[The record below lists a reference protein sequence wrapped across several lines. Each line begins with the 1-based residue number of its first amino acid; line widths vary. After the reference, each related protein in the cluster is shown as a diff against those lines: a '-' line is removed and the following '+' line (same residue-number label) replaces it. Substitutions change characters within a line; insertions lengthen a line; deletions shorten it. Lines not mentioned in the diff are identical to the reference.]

1 MLNYILRRVLW
12 AIPTLL
18 GILFMILV
26 CMHAAPGDP
35 AAMALGLGAGGG
47 GEVSEKGANIEDK
60 IEAFRKEH
68 ALDRNF
74 FVQYLGYLGPFNVRP
89 NGHKWFCQKEGDARK
104 ECKDHTDPWGGLL
117 VGDFGNELINKNK
130 SVGEELKRRLLS
142 VTIPLALI
150 STFLTYLLAIPI
162 GIYSANRRGTRIDK
176 SMTLGLFVLYSIPVF
191 WAGLMLQLLVGREG
205 LDILP
210 VMGMHSAGAD
220 EMGVF
225 EWLWDSAK
233 HMVLPVAVTTY
244 GSLAYISR
252 QMRTGMI
259 EVIHQDYIRTAR
271 AKGLSERTVVLKH
284 ALRNSLIPVITL
296 FASILPI
303 LIGGSIVIEYV
314 FDLPGMGEYMYKGLL
329 SRDYNVIMSVMALT
343 SVMTLAGIL
352 LSDIAYAL
360 VDPRISYS

>member
-47 GEVSEKGANIEDK
+47 GEVSEKGANIEAK
-60 IEAFRKEH
+60 IEEFRKEH
-68 ALDRNF
+68 ALDRSF
-74 FVQYLGYLGPFNVRP
+74 VVQYLGYLGPFNVRP
-89 NGHKWFCQKEGDARK
+89 DGHEWFGGTGKE
-104 ECKDHTDPWGGLL
+104 PWGGLL
-117 VGDFGNELINKNK
+117 ALDFGKELINKNK
-130 SVGEELKRRLLS
+130 SVGDELKRRLMQ

-176 SMTLGLFVLYSIPVF
+176 VMTLGLFVLYSIPVF
-191 WAGLMLQLLVGREG
+191 WAGLMLQLIFGAEG
-205 LDILP
+205 LNLLP
-210 VMGMHSAGAD
+210 VMGMHGPDAD
-220 EMGVF
+220 QMNLL

-233 HMVLPVAVTTY
+233 HMVLPVTVSTY
-244 GSLAYISR
+244 GGLAYISR

-329 SRDYNVIMSVMALT
+329 SRDYNIIMSVMALT

>member
-47 GEVSEKGANIEDK
+47 GEVSEKGSNIEAK
-60 IEAFRKEH
+60 IEEFRKEH

-89 NGHKWFCQKEGDARK
+89 NGHEWFGGTGD
-104 ECKDHTDPWGGLL
+104 DPWGGLL

-130 SVGEELKRRLLS
+130 SVGKELKRRLLS

-191 WAGLMLQLLVGREG
+191 WAGLMLQLFVGREG